1 MGRDLLDRR
10 NCAWLL
16 QKVFDLLEPGGQVI
30 LFESNPWDL
39 TNNLK
44 LMRREVVEN
53 LRLRE
58 PGFAVN
64 AEVGLP
70 ALLMGFSVKEVA
82 ISWINRAADMG
93 VSSFYLTKVGYG
105 YWRVL
110 ARLASQTR
118 LGFCALRRT
127 ARELPHLE
135 THVAQN

>member
-1 MGRDLLDRR
+1 MPNREQHNCQVLTTREEFRDDYAQRR
-10 NCAWLL
+10 
-16 QKVFDLLEPGGQVI
+16 DPI
-30 LFESNPWDL
+30 RDL

-64 AEVGLP
+64 AEVGLSP
-70 ALLMGFSVKEVA
+70 LLMGFSVKEVA

-118 LGFCALRRT
+118 LGFCALPRT